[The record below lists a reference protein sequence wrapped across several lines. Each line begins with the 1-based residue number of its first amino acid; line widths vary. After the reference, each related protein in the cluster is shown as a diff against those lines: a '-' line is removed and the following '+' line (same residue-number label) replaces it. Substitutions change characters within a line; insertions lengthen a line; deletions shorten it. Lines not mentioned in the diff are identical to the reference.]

1 MAAGGVASEQAVPI
15 ADRRLP
21 CYDPRVNGAASPT
34 VSIVIPC
41 YNEEVNLQ
49 AGCLAHVAAYAEQ
62 AGDILEVLVVDDGS
76 ADRSRD
82 LVAALAVA
90 NPKLRL
96 LAEPHRGKAG
106 AVIAGILAARGTYV
120 LFTDMDQ
127 ATPIGE
133 LDKLRPYFQQ
143 NYDVVVGS
151 RRGRRAGAPLV
162 RRLMATGFIMLRRL
176 ILDLGAVT
184 DTQCGFKALKT
195 NLARTVCERLRI
207 FRPGVQQASGAA
219 VTAGFDAELLFVA
232 RRLGAR
238 TVEVPVTW
246 HYVGTRRV
254 PPLRESWRGVKG
266 LLLIRA
272 AAARGDYHRAASV
285 TSVAEAAVLQPSD
298 DQPRAAAPPT

>member
-1 MAAGGVASEQAVPI
+1 M
-15 ADRRLP
+15 ADRHLP
-21 CYDPRVNGAASPT
+21 CYDPRVYGAAFPT

-106 AVIAGILAARGTYV
+106 AVIAGILAASGTYV

-127 ATPIGE
+127 ATPIEE
-133 LDKLRPYFQQ
+133 LEKLRPYFRQD
-143 NYDVVVGS
+143 YDVVVGS

-184 DTQCGFKALKT
+184 DTQCGFKALRT
-195 NLARTVCERLRI
+195 DLARTVCERLRI

-254 PPLRESWRGVKG
+254 HPLRESWRGLKG

-272 AAARGDYHRAASV
+272 AAARGDYARAVSVTPITRAALP
-285 TSVAEAAVLQPSD
+285 AETVETSD
-298 DQPRAAAPPT
+298 DRPRAAVPPS